1 MPIEGEP
8 SKRYRISYSGTIGWD
23 GSWDT
28 ASEALKAY
36 LQHADMIRARGHLE
50 KRGQYRMMDGR
61 IEITIRDLRRD
72 VENEQKAKM
81 GQKKN
86 QT

>member
-1 MPIEGEP
+1 
-8 SKRYRISYSGTIGWD
+8 
-23 GSWDT
+23 
-28 ASEALKAY
+28 
-36 LQHADMIRARGHLE
+36 MIRVRGHLE

-72 VENEQKAKM
+72 VENEQKAEI